1 MGRGALALGTA
12 LLEASRLPIV
22 FDLDETLLV
31 AYSLHTLDVRL
42 EKLRD
47 GCCTVLT
54 APDSATLVPH
64 CLLNTRP
71 PS

>member
-1 MGRGALALGTA
+1 MGRGALALGHA

-42 EKLRD
+42 AKLRD
-47 GCCTVLT
+47 GYCFGCCRCF
-54 APDSATLVPH
+54 PFPHPYFSLV
-64 CLLNTRP
+64 
-71 PS
+71 